1 MLEFNRKSI
10 IKNNI
15 LLFMSDEDRNDS
27 NALKIIDFTINK
39 VAQDVAS
46 FCNLKIN
53 EIPEE
58 LDGTLTSLTNQY
70 LDTHKSLPS
79 QQSDYDEL
87 QSLTEGDVSW
97 TFKSPGQA
105 YQELQ
110 SVNTITDDYVDI
122 LVNFRK
128 LNFD

>member
-1 MLEFNRKSI
+1 MQDFNRKSV

-15 LLFMSDEDRNDS
+15 LLFITDDDRNNT

-39 VAQDVAS
+39 VAQDVAN
-46 FCNLKIN
+46 FCNIKIN

-58 LDGTLTSLTNQY
+58 LDGTITSLTNQY
-70 LDTHKSLPS
+70 LDTHKLLPS
-79 QQSDYDEL
+79 QKSDYDEL

-97 TFKSPGQA
+97 SFKSPGQV
-105 YQELQ
+105 YKELQ